1 MLHAILRERRRKLCW
16 SDGVRRWRP
25 HAATGQPVFLVL
37 HVLALRAEALLA
49 QHGLCVEKATAALC
63 VTFVGK
69 LAFLAARWWALF
81 DQGPRRLLRDRGS
94 QGRQTR
100 AAVQRMCPATGII
113 SLRCF
118 ELALQVGIA
127 ALT

>member
-1 MLHAILRERRRKLCW
+1 M
-16 SDGVRRWRP
+16 RRWRP
-25 HAATGQPVFLVL
+25 HGTGLQPPFLVL
-37 HVLALRAEALLA
+37 HVLALRAGALLA
-49 QHGLCVEKATAALC
+49 QHGLCVEEATAALC
-63 VTFVGK
+63 VTLVGK

-94 QGRQTR
+94 QGLQTR
-100 AAVQRMCPATGII
+100 AAVQRISPTTSII